1 METTRE
7 MRQMKHLQRRGSS
20 CNSGMKIQ
28 VFSDEDFAMLPGKR
42 TEMKG

>member
-7 MRQMKHLQRRGSS
+7 MRQMKPLQRKGSS

-28 VFSDEDFAMLPGKR
+28 MFRGKDCVRILDR